1 LAEIVRDPIA
11 TYRTNAKENGMKMR
25 INVLM
30 AGIIVSGCQTTMLS
44 NDRIASDTSG
54 VIGVPVTQLTI
65 SDRSQDGPTNTTY
78 IARDTTS
85 GAAYT
90 CVINGGGL
98 LAAGM
103 TNPPTCTKK

>member
-1 LAEIVRDPIA
+1 
-11 TYRTNAKENGMKMR
+11 MKMY
-25 INVLM
+25 IKGLM
-30 AGIIVSGCQTTMLS
+30 AGLFVSGCQTTMLS
-44 NDRIASDTSG
+44 NDRIASHTSG

-78 IARDTTS
+78 MAHDTNS
-85 GAAYT
+85 GASYI

-98 LAAGM
+98 LAGGM